1 MRKFI
6 SNNQNIHKIT
16 FKGIKYLFIL
26 DENGVGVRREDDK
39 KPKEGE
45 VEALTDYL
53 FTEGWANRED
63 FEERESWRDNA

>member
-26 DENGVGVRREDDK
+26 DENGVGIRREDNK
-39 KPKEGE
+39 KPKEGQ

-53 FTEGWANRED
+53 FTEGWANKED
-63 FEERESWRDNA
+63 FEERESWKDNA

>member
-39 KPKEGE
+39 KPEEGE

-53 FTEGWANRED
+53 FTEGWANKED
-63 FEERESWRDNA
+63 FEERESWKDNA

>member
-63 FEERESWRDNA
+63 FEERESWKDNA

>member
-53 FTEGWANRED
+53 FTEGWANKED
-63 FEERESWRDNA
+63 FEERESWKDNA

>member
-26 DENGVGVRREDDK
+26 DENGIGVRREDDK

-53 FTEGWANRED
+53 FTEGWANKED
-63 FEERESWRDNA
+63 FEERESWKDNA

>member
-6 SNNQNIHKIT
+6 SNNQNIRKIT

-53 FTEGWANRED
+53 FTEGWANKED
-63 FEERESWRDNA
+63 FEERESWKDNA